1 MTDMDTTQQELVL
14 KGFSRLKFRSPE
26 EALSEAR
33 TNERRWWWEYLRLS
47 KDYWLVCQTSRDG
60 KVETQDRELA
70 RVYRRFGD
78 VHQGSFDDWWFEH
91 GTRIFREVEKFP
103 TVKELPRAPRD
114 RAEFKLRPD
123 HIWVDIPL
131 KLSRRTIQR
140 KIGEI
145 LDQYESLRL
154 SNRLELTTAEFQL
167 QPAKFGVH
175 ALQKIHEVHSLHREL
190 IAKPKALAGMPDGRA
205 NLQQRTDLF
214 RIGKALGV
222 SPSNEALRGEPA
234 EIHKRQN
241 RMRVGVSR
249 LLGKCDLLI
258 ANVERGL
265 FPSYSPVPPP
275 DRPRFN
281 TRQLEMHK
289 ELEAQWWA
297 LDLQSELSAGKLEK
311 ARKIHYEEELKIRD
325 SYKGEKRERTVIF
338 RDA

>member
-1 MTDMDTTQQELVL
+1 MPDMDETQKDLVL
-14 KGFSRLKFRSPE
+14 KGFSRLNFRSPE
-26 EALSEAR
+26 EALREAR

-47 KDYWLVCQTSRDG
+47 KDYWLVCQTSKDG
-60 KVETQDRELA
+60 KVETQDSELA
-70 RVYRRFGD
+70 CVYRRFGD
-78 VHQGSFDDWWFEH
+78 VYLGSFDDWWLER
-91 GTRIFREVEKFP
+91 GARIFREVEKFP

-114 RAEFKLRPD
+114 RAEFKLRPG

-145 LDQYESLRL
+145 LDQYESLRPN
-154 SNRLELTTAEFQL
+154 NRLELTTAEFKL
-167 QPAKFGVH
+167 LPAKFGLRI
-175 ALQKIHEVHSLHREL
+175 LQKVHEVHCLHREL
-190 IAKPKALAGMPDGRA
+190 IAKPKALAGAKKSRA
-205 NLQQRTDLF
+205 NWQQRADLF

-222 SPSNEALRGEPA
+222 SPSNEVLSGYPD
-234 EIHKRQN
+234 EIFKQQN
-241 RMRVGVSR
+241 RMRVSVSR
-249 LLGKCDLLI
+249 LLGKSDLLI

-265 FPSYSPVPPP
+265 FPSYSPASPP

-297 LDLQSELSAGKLEK
+297 LELQSELSAGKLEK
-311 ARKIHYEEELKIRD
+311 ARKIHYEEELKTRD
-325 SYKGEKRERTVIF
+325 SYKGGKRERTVLF

>member
-1 MTDMDTTQQELVL
+1 MDATQAELVL
-14 KGFSRLKFRSPE
+14 KGFSRLKFHSPKQ
-26 EALSEAR
+26 ALLEAR

-47 KDYWLVCQTSRDG
+47 KDYWLLCQTSTRE
-60 KVETQDRELA
+60 KVQTQDQELA

-78 VHQGSFDDWWFEH
+78 VHQGSFDDWWLDR
-91 GTRIFREVEKFP
+91 GAGIFKEVEKFP
-103 TVKELPRAPRD
+103 TVNELPRSPRD
-114 RAEFKLRPD
+114 RAPIKLRPD

-167 QPAKFGVH
+167 QPAKFGLH
-175 ALQKIHEVHSLHREL
+175 TLQKIHEVHSLHREL
-190 IAKPKALAGMPDGRA
+190 IAKPKALAAMQTA
-205 NLQQRTDLF
+205 KSNFQQRADLF

-222 SPSNEALRGEPA
+222 SPSNEALRGDLTD
-234 EIHKRQN
+234 IHKRQN
-241 RMRVGVSR
+241 RMRVSVSR

-265 FPSYSPVPPP
+265 FPSYNPVPIT

-281 TRQLEMHK
+281 KRQLEMHQD
-289 ELEAQWWA
+289 LEAQWWA

-311 ARKIHYEEELKIRD
+311 ARQIHYEEELKIRD
-325 SYKGEKRERTVIF
+325 SYKSSKINRTVVF
-338 RDA
+338 SDA